1 MTTTTAK
8 ITVRTGEMNDL
19 PKGPAGTTAGAPK
32 LAAGEFAY
40 AVDTRR
46 LFIGNDHTETV
57 ATGDGTTTEFN
68 FNIDLDDIDARAY
81 DIVISDADG
90 ANPVTQNKGADY
102 TVNNEVVTFSTAPA
116 NTKKI
121 TLYYLTEILSH
132 SRRHEPANTGTLL
145 DAVTDQTFT
154 AINLN
159 IDSNDWYEIE
169 YRIKDTT
176 NNHHRRG
183 VLSIGLFSDGTS
195 TIDDTYQT
203 SSTAL
208 DHAFN
213 ILHNAGDFTL
223 RYTTTHTVN
232 VDFSWVVK
240 DWQS

>member
-57 ATGDGTTTEFN
+57 ATGDGSTTEFN

-90 ANPVTQNKGADY
+90 ANPVTQTKGTDY
-102 TVNNEVVTFSTAPA
+102 SVNNEVVTFTTAPA

-132 SRRHEPANTGTLL
+132 SRRHEPANTGTLT
-145 DAVTDQTFT
+145 AGVTSRTFG

-159 IDSNDWYEIE
+159 IDSNDWYAIK
-169 YRIKDTT
+169 YRMVDAAA
-176 NNHHRRG
+176 NEHRRG
-183 VLSIGLFSDGTS
+183 VISIGLHTDGTS
-195 TIDDTYQT
+195 TIDDQYQT
-203 SSTAL
+203 TSTTL
-208 DHAFN
+208 DHSFA
-213 ILHNAGDFTL
+213 IDYSSGDFTL
-223 RYTTTHTVN
+223 QYTNTYSAD
-232 VDFSWVVK
+232 VDFSWVIE